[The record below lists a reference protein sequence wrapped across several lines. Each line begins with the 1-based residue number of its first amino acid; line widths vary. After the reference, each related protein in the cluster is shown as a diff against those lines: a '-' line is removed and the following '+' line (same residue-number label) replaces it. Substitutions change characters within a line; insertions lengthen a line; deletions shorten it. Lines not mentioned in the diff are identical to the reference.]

1 MSDAYLAALE
11 TEKAGYARYGRE
23 DKIAEVDAE
32 IARVRKAA
40 DGASPEPEPEPDPEP
55 ETAAAEPPE
64 NTSRPRGRPRKAP

>member
-40 DGASPEPEPEPDPEP
+40 DGASPEPEPEPEP
-55 ETAAAEPPE
+55 ETAAVEPPE

>member
-40 DGASPEPEPEPDPEP
+40 DGASPEPEPEPQP
-55 ETAAAEPPE
+55 ETAAVEPPE

>member
-1 MSDAYLAALE
+1 MSDVYLAALE

-40 DGASPEPEPEPDPEP
+40 DGASPEPEPEP
-55 ETAAAEPPE
+55 ETAAVEPPE